1 MSGTAGSGAA
11 RSGAA
16 GSEDAGSG
24 AAGWEHDRGAT
35 RRVLAVRLDS
45 DGDVLLTGP
54 AVLALGT
61 GADGAPREVDLLV
74 SPQGRAAAHLLP
86 GVAEVR
92 VEQVPWSG
100 YAPAAADPA
109 ALQALVA
116 WMAGRAHE
124 EVVVFTS
131 FHQSPLPMA
140 LLARL
145 AGAPRVVGTSED
157 YPGSL
162 LDVRHRRPGGA
173 DGSGGGHEVLAA
185 LDLVAA
191 TGRAVPSRPR
201 LAVRTDLVDAAERAL
216 PAPPSG
222 ARGLVVLHPGASV
235 PARAPSPAVAADAAA
250 ALVDDGWAVALTGSP
265 AEAPLVEDVRERASR
280 AADPGAGGRA
290 EGTGAGGR
298 AEGTEAGGLLVDL
311 AGATD
316 LAGLAALL
324 RRADAVVVGNTGPAH
339 LAAAVGTPV
348 VSLFSPV
355 VPAERW
361 APWGVPTVL
370 LGDQGAPCALSRAR
384 ECPVPGHPCLQ
395 LDGRNV
401 VEAVRS
407 VVGVQPGGAAGS
419 VERVAGSSAAGTRGG
434 ARP

>member
-1 MSGTAGSGAA
+1 MSGTTVGAPGGAGSGAT
-11 RSGAA
+11 
-16 GSEDAGSG
+16 GSG
-24 AAGWEHDRGAT
+24 AAGPGDDGGPA

-54 AVLALGT
+54 AVVALGT

-100 YAPAAADPA
+100 YAPAPADPA

-191 TGRAVPSRPR
+191 TGRAVPGRPR
-201 LAVRTDLVDAAERAL
+201 LAVRADLVDAAERSL
-216 PAPPSG
+216 PAPPPG

-235 PARAPSPAVAADAAA
+235 PARAPSAAVAADAAA
-250 ALVDDGWAVALTGSP
+250 TLVDDGWTVALTGSP
-265 AEAPLVEDVRERASR
+265 AEAPLVADVRERASR
-280 AADPGAGGRA
+280 AGPGAGGR
-290 EGTGAGGR
+290 
-298 AEGTEAGGLLVDL
+298 LVDL

-395 LDGRNV
+395 LDGRSV

-407 VVGVQPGGAAGS
+407 VVGVRPGGAAGS

>member
-1 MSGTAGSGAA
+1 MSGAA
-11 RSGAA
+11 VDAPGAGVGAA
-16 GSEDAGSG
+16 GSGSG
-24 AAGWEHDRGAT
+24 RGRA

-86 GVAEVR
+86 RVAEVR

-216 PAPPSG
+216 PATPAG

-265 AEAPLVEDVRERASR
+265 AEAALVADVRERASR
-280 AADPGAGGRA
+280 AASPGVGGRA
-290 EGTGAGGR
+290 GSTGAGGR
-298 AEGTEAGGLLVDL
+298 LVDL

-395 LDGRNV
+395 LDGRSV

-419 VERVAGSSAAGTRGG
+419 VERVAGPSAAGTRGG

>member
-1 MSGTAGSGAA
+1 MSGTTVGAPGGAGSGAT
-11 RSGAA
+11 
-16 GSEDAGSG
+16 GSG
-24 AAGWEHDRGAT
+24 AAGPGDDGGPA

-54 AVLALGT
+54 AVVALGT

-100 YAPAAADPA
+100 YAPAPADPA

-191 TGRAVPSRPR
+191 TGRAVPGRPR
-201 LAVRTDLVDAAERAL
+201 LAVRADLVDAAERSL
-216 PAPPSG
+216 PAPPPG

-250 ALVDDGWAVALTGSP
+250 ALVDDGWTVALTGSP
-265 AEAPLVEDVRERASR
+265 AEAPLVADVRERASR
-280 AADPGAGGRA
+280 AGPGAGGR
-290 EGTGAGGR
+290 
-298 AEGTEAGGLLVDL
+298 LVDL

-395 LDGRNV
+395 LDGRSV

-407 VVGVQPGGAAGS
+407 VVGVRPGGAAGS